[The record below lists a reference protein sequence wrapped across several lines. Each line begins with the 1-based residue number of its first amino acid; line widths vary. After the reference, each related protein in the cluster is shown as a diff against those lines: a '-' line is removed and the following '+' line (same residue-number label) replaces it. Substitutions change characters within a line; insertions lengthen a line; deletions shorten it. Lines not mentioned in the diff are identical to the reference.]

1 MLNWMKRRGPIT
13 YTVREAADAQPVMSG
28 RYLLL
33 YEYLHNRYADTVVL
47 TFTQI
52 ESLIGFAILAG
63 LRGQKS
69 PQVFAEPHVFL
80 AEGGYLGK
88 PPNRSR
94 FFLSV
99 ISVKSVVLR
108 FGFFLHFP
116 IRVDSRA
123 FRRTQPIL
131 EGR

>member
-52 ESLIGFAILAG
+52 ESLIGFALPDQARLNKQWWTNANVTAAGTNYSDSWILARRIATPN
-63 LRGQKS
+63 LPAQT
-69 PQVFAEPHVFL
+69 VAFA
-80 AEGGYLGK
+80 
-88 PPNRSR
+88 
-94 FFLSV
+94 
-99 ISVKSVVLR
+99 
-108 FGFFLHFP
+108 
-116 IRVDSRA
+116 
-123 FRRTQPIL
+123 RTL
-131 EGR
+131 